1 MTTRTREAGLDPVPT
16 SVVGRVVAALG
27 RLRVLNL
34 RETRTHRLRLIT
46 SLLVIAV
53 SSLLLVAVLSTYG
66 SITDSVSRL
75 SATIA
80 GDADLDVGAI
90 GDAGIDQSLVGQIR
104 RGVPQAQTVAPVVR
118 SSATLG
124 TGEERVFVLGADTS
138 ALGLGGALRSVL
150 ASDGSSIAQ
159 RFDPST
165 SVAVGPGLGVSE
177 GQRIRVG
184 GVEVTVA
191 TVVRSDAARPI
202 ADGRFVA
209 AFLPLAQRITGES
222 GRVDSI
228 LVAARPGVS
237 TDALRARVEAVVE
250 GRAVVNDPDYRAA
263 QVATASAVTRDSTL
277 LVALISVVI
286 AAFLVFNTMTMAVAS
301 RRPVLAMVRAIG
313 GRRGPLVRDLIAE
326 AGVIGAVGGLI
337 GVPLGVLAGRWII
350 GRLPSAN
357 IDRVGATVT
366 YSLSWYAPVVAI
378 VACVLACAAAS
389 LLAARSVL
397 RLSPVEAMSP
407 AQADERSRGSLRL
420 EVVAGVAGL
429 ALIVV
434 GWLIAYT
441 VTGRAVFSAA
451 VLSSIGGLLVFF
463 GLTRPIVAAIVGLVR
478 RLGGPGQLA
487 AVTAERTPRRVW
499 TTAMT
504 VAVAVSVGIG
514 TSGAMNDLIG
524 SVSGALDG
532 IGDPD
537 LYVSTQPVS
546 DIPAGP
552 VLDPA
557 VREAVSAVPGAA
569 RVVGG
574 QWAYIN
580 LGAARVVVQGLTSG
594 VQSPFVKRAAPDVVQ
609 RTIAGD
615 GIVLSKV
622 LAATVRKGV
631 GDDVRLATPVGYRT
645 LRVLQVVDYP
655 AIESGT
661 AAMSFDLMQEW
672 FQRRGDTF
680 LQVTVAPGADPVAV
694 RAAVT
699 RAAQG
704 AVAGV
709 PGAVRPYVYTGPETL
724 DATRASVEQSGQFTI
739 AIQWIVAM
747 VAAIALL
754 NTLLLSVIERR
765 REIGVLRAMGAS
777 RRFASRMVV
786 AEAAGIAGV
795 GAVLG
800 VASGELL
807 HAISDQVLG
816 VTTAVSIS
824 YHPQLFT
831 VVYVA
836 AAFLLCV
843 VGAVVPAQR
852 AGRLTIVDAI
862 ADE

>member
-1 MTTRTREAGLDPVPT
+1 MSSPAPQTPAPLARGL
-16 SVVGRVVAALG
+16 AAVG

-34 RETRTHRLRLIT
+34 RETRTHQLRLIT

-90 GDAGIDQSLVGQIR
+90 GDAGVDASLVGEIR
-104 RGVPQAQTVAPVVR
+104 RGVPQASTVAPLVR

-124 TGEERVFVLGADTS
+124 TGSDRVAVLGADTS
-138 ALGLGGALRSVL
+138 VLGLGGALRSVL
-150 ASDGSSIAQ
+150 ASGSGGSTT
-159 RFDPST
+159 RFDPAT
-165 SVAVGPGLGVSE
+165 SVAVGPGLGLSV
-177 GQRIRVG
+177 GDRIRVG
-184 GVEVTVA
+184 GVPVTVA
-191 TVVRSDAARPI
+191 EVVRSDAARPI
-202 ADGRFVA
+202 ASGRFIA

-222 GRVDSI
+222 GRVDSV
-228 LVAARPGVS
+228 LVAAAPGVS
-237 TDALRARVEAVVE
+237 TDDLRARVEAVVE

-313 GRRGPLVRDLIAE
+313 GRRGPLVRDLIGE
-326 AGVIGAVGGLI
+326 AAVIGALGGLI
-337 GVPLGVLAGRWII
+337 GVPLGMLAGRWII

-357 IDRVGATVT
+357 IDSVSATVT
-366 YSLSWYAPVVAI
+366 YSVAWYAPVVAL
-378 VACVLACAAAS
+378 VACVAACAAAS

-407 AQADERSRGSLRL
+407 VQSDEQSRGSTRL
-420 EVVAGVAGL
+420 EIAAGAAGL
-429 ALIVV
+429 GAIAV
-434 GWLIAYT
+434 GWVIAYT

-463 GLTRPIVAAIVGLVR
+463 ALTRPIVAAIVGLAR
-478 RLGGPGQLA
+478 RIGGPGQLA

-532 IGDPD
+532 VGDPD

-557 VREAVSAVPGAA
+557 VREAVSTVPGVS

-574 QWAYIN
+574 QWAYLN
-580 LGAARVVVQGLTSG
+580 LGAARVVVQGLTPG
-594 VQSPFVKRAAPDVVQ
+594 VQSPFVKRASPQVVRQ
-609 RTIAGD
+609 AIAGD

-622 LAATVRKGV
+622 LSATVGKGV
-631 GDDVRLATPVGYRT
+631 GDEVRLATPVGYRT

-661 AAMSFDLMQEW
+661 AAMSFDLLQQW
-672 FQRRGDTF
+672 FQRSGDTF
-680 LQVTVAPGADPVAV
+680 LQVTIAPGADPAQV
-694 RAAVT
+694 RTAVT

-704 AVAGV
+704 AVVGQA
-709 PGAVRPYVYTGPETL
+709 GAVRPYVYTGPETL
-724 DATRASVEQSGQFTI
+724 DATRASVEQSGSFTI
-739 AIQWIVAM
+739 AIQWIVAL
-747 VAAIALL
+747 VAAVALL

-786 AEAAGIAGV
+786 AEAAAIAGV

-807 HAISDQVLG
+807 HAVSDQVLG
-816 VTTAVSIS
+816 VTTAVSID
-824 YHPQLFT
+824 YRPQLFT
-831 VVYVA
+831 VVYVV
-836 AAFLLCV
+836 AAFVLCV
-843 VGAVVPAQR
+843 VGAVVPALR

>member
-1 MTTRTREAGLDPVPT
+1 VTTRDRTTVQTPVPT
-16 SVVGRVVAALG
+16 SPAGRVVAALG

-53 SSLLLVAVLSTYG
+53 SSLLLVAVLSAYG

-80 GDADLDVGAI
+80 GDAALDIGAI
-90 GDAGIDQSLVGQIR
+90 GDSGVDQALVATIR
-104 RGVPQAQTVAPVVR
+104 QQVPQAQTVAPIVR
-118 SSATLG
+118 SSAVLG
-124 TGEERVFVLGADTS
+124 TGDDRVAVLGADAS
-138 ALGLGGALRSVL
+138 ALGLGGALSSVL
-150 ASDGSSIAQ
+150 SSNQGGSTQ
-159 RFDPST
+159 RFDPAS
-165 SVAVGPGLGVSE
+165 SVAVGPGLGLSE
-177 GQRIRVG
+177 GERVLVG
-184 GVEVTVA
+184 GVEVTVGA
-191 TVVRSDAARPI
+191 VVRSDAARPI
-202 ADGRFVA
+202 ANGRFVA
-209 AFLPLAQRITGES
+209 AFLPLAQRITGELD
-222 GRVDSI
+222 RVDSI

-237 TDALRARVEAVVE
+237 TADLRSRVEAVVE

-263 QVATASAVTRDSTL
+263 QVAKASAVTRDSTL

-313 GRRGPLVRDLIAE
+313 GRRGPMVRDLVAE
-326 AGVIGAVGGLI
+326 AGVIGAVGGVV
-337 GVPLGVLAGRWII
+337 GVPLGMLAGRWII

-357 IDRVGATVT
+357 VDSVAATVT
-366 YSLSWYAPVVAI
+366 YSLPWYAPVVAM
-378 VACVLACAAAS
+378 VACVVACAAAS

-407 AQADERSRGSLRL
+407 AQADERSRGSRRL
-420 EVVAGVAGL
+420 EIAAGAAGL
-429 ALIVV
+429 AMIGL
-434 GWLIAYT
+434 GWVIAYT
-441 VTGRAVFSAA
+441 VTSRAVFAGA
-451 VLSSIGGLLVFF
+451 VLSSVGALLVFF

-537 LYVSTQPVS
+537 LYVSTQPVT

-552 VLDPA
+552 VLQPA
-557 VREAVSAVPGAA
+557 VRQAVSSVPGVS

-574 QWAYIN
+574 QWAYLN
-580 LGAARVVVQGLTSG
+580 LGAARVVVQGLTPG
-594 VQSPFVKRAAPDVVQ
+594 VQSPFVKRASPEVVQ
-609 RTIAGD
+609 RTVAGE

-622 LAATVRKGV
+622 LSSTVGKGV
-631 GDDVRLATPVGYRT
+631 GDEVRLATPVGYRM

-661 AAMSFDLMQEW
+661 AAMSFGLLQQW
-672 FQRRGDTF
+672 FQRPGDTF
-680 LQVTVAPGADPVAV
+680 LQVTVAPGADPSKV

-699 RAAQG
+699 RAAQD
-704 AVAGV
+704 AVAGE
-709 PGAVRPYVYTGPETL
+709 PGVARPYVYSGPETL
-724 DATRASVEQSGQFTI
+724 DATRASVEQSGRFTI
-739 AIQWIVAM
+739 AIQWIVAI

-807 HAISDQVLG
+807 HAISNQVLG
-816 VTTAVSIS
+816 VTTAVSID

-831 VVYVA
+831 VVYVV
-836 AAFLLCV
+836 AAFVLCV

>member
-1 MTTRTREAGLDPVPT
+1 MSPT
-16 SVVGRVVAALG
+16 PLGRVVAAAG

-34 RETRTHRLRLIT
+34 RETRTHRLRLLT

-66 SITDSVSRL
+66 SITSSVSRL

-90 GDAGIDQSLVGQIR
+90 GDAGIDQALVGEIR
-104 RGVPQAQTVAPVVR
+104 RGVPQAQTVAPIVR

-124 TGEERVFVLGADTS
+124 SDDRRVAVLGADAS
-138 ALGLGGALRSVL
+138 VLGLGGALRSVL
-150 ASDGSSIAQ
+150 ASGGQAGSSSP
-159 RFDPST
+159 RFDPAT
-165 SVAVGPGLGVSE
+165 SVAVGPGLGLSV
-177 GQRIRVG
+177 GQTIRVG
-184 GVEVTVA
+184 GVPVTVA
-191 TVVRSDAARPI
+191 EIVRSAAARPI
-202 ADGRFVA
+202 ASGRFVA
-209 AFLPLAQRITGES
+209 AFLPLAQRITGQS

-228 LVAARPGVS
+228 LVAARPGVA
-237 TDALRARVEAVVE
+237 TDDLRARVEAVVE
-250 GRAVVNDPDYRAA
+250 GRAVVNDPDFRAA

-313 GRRGPLVRDLIAE
+313 GRRGPLVRDLVAE
-326 AGVIGAVGGLI
+326 AAVIGAVGGVI
-337 GVPLGVLAGRWII
+337 GVPLGMLAGRWII

-357 IDRVGATVT
+357 IDSVSATVT
-366 YSLSWYAPVVAI
+366 YSLAWYAPVVAL

-407 AQADERSRGSLRL
+407 AQSDEQSRGSVRL
-420 EVVAGVAGL
+420 EIASGVAGL
-429 ALIVV
+429 AAIGL
-434 GWLIAYT
+434 GWVIAYT
-441 VTGRAVFSAA
+441 VTDRAVFSGA

-463 GLTRPIVAAIVGLVR
+463 ALTRPIVGAITGLVR

-537 LYVSTQPVS
+537 LYVSTQPVT

-557 VREAVSAVPGAA
+557 VREAVSSVPGVS

-574 QWAYIN
+574 QWAYLN
-580 LGAARVVVQGLTSG
+580 LGAARVVVQGLTQG
-594 VQSPFVKRAAPDVVQ
+594 VQSPFVKRASPEVVRQ
-609 RTIAGD
+609 TIAGD

-622 LAATVRKGV
+622 LASTVGKGV
-631 GDDVRLATPVGYRT
+631 GDEVRLATPVGYRT

-661 AAMSFDLMQEW
+661 AAMSFDLLQTW
-672 FQRRGDTF
+672 FQRPGDTF
-680 LQVTVAPGADPVAV
+680 LQVTVAPGADATAV

-699 RAAQG
+699 RAAQD
-704 AVAGV
+704 AVVGKA
-709 PGAVRPYVYTGPETL
+709 GAVRPYVYSGPETL
-724 DATRASVEQSGQFTI
+724 DATRSSVEQSGQFTI
-739 AIQWIVAM
+739 AIQWIVAL
-747 VAAIALL
+747 VAAVALL

-786 AEAAGIAGV
+786 AEAVGIAGV

-807 HAISDQVLG
+807 HGISNQVLG
-816 VTTAVSIS
+816 VTTAVSID
-824 YHPQLFT
+824 YHLHLFT
-831 VVYVA
+831 VVYVV
-836 AAFLLCV
+836 AAFVLCV
-843 VGAVVPAQR
+843 VGAVIPAQR